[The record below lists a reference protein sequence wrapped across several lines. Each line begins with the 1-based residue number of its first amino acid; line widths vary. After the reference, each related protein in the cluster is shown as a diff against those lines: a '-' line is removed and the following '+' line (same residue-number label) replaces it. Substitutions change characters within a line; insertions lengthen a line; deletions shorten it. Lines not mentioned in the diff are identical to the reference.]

1 MLREYGQDININ
13 KLFWFY
19 YEGNDFLDFKNELKV
34 NILKNYLEDENFSQN
49 LKNNQIKINSIL
61 EAKNLEIIRSDGND
75 LFNRFQL
82 TKLKN
87 VIIKIKSLYLNINDK
102 KLEKYLYVMN
112 LINKFT
118 KEKKIDFYFVYLPD
132 FNRYKKNNSYDLF
145 NKKKLINFL
154 KLNKINIID
163 VDNEVFAFD
172 KDPKD
177 NFPNK
182 QFGHYNEIGYR
193 KISEKILEYVQ

>member
-75 LFNRFQL
+75 SSIGFN
-82 TKLKN
+82 
-87 VIIKIKSLYLNINDK
+87 
-102 KLEKYLYVMN
+102 
-112 LINKFT
+112 
-118 KEKKIDFYFVYLPD
+118 
-132 FNRYKKNNSYDLF
+132 
-145 NKKKLINFL
+145 
-154 KLNKINIID
+154 
-163 VDNEVFAFD
+163 
-172 KDPKD
+172 
-177 NFPNK
+177 
-182 QFGHYNEIGYR
+182 
-193 KISEKILEYVQ
+193 